1 MAKVIVTFK
10 LEEDIYS
17 SSRQIAKDEGRGISE
32 ILREAL
38 TDWLQTKKRVSVP
51 DFVAFIREQKSNGRS
66 WAEISSLVTERYA
79 ISLTKDQLKS
89 LSVKVSYYTA
99 IPNQSW
105 ISLST
110 DLGLLPA
117 LDCSRRT

>member
-66 WAEISSLVTERYA
+66 WAEISSLVSGRYG
-79 ISLTKDQLKS
+79 ISLSKDQLTS
-89 LSVKVSYYTA
+89 LSMKV
-99 IPNQSW
+99 
-105 ISLST
+105 
-110 DLGLLPA
+110 
-117 LDCSRRT
+117 

>member
-17 SSRQIAKDEGRGISE
+17 SLRQIAKDEGRGISE

-51 DFVAFIREQKSNGRS
+51 NFVAFIQQQKSIGKS
-66 WAEISSLVTERYA
+66 WAEISTLVSERYA
-79 ISLTKDQLKS
+79 ISLSKDHLKS
-89 LSVKVSYYTA
+89 LSMKV
-99 IPNQSW
+99 
-105 ISLST
+105 
-110 DLGLLPA
+110 
-117 LDCSRRT
+117 

>member
-10 LEEDIYS
+10 LEEDVCIS
-17 SSRQIAKDEGRGISE
+17 LRQVAKNEGMSE

-38 TDWLQTKKRVSVP
+38 TDWLQAKKRVSAP
-51 DFVAFIREQKSNGRS
+51 DFVAFIQEQKRIGRS

-89 LSVKVSYYTA
+89 LSAKV
-99 IPNQSW
+99 
-105 ISLST
+105 
-110 DLGLLPA
+110 
-117 LDCSRRT
+117 

>member
-17 SSRQIAKDEGRGISE
+17 SLRQIPKNEGRVISE

-51 DFVAFIREQKSNGRS
+51 DFVAFIREQKSIGRR
-66 WAEISSLVTERYA
+66 WAEISSLVSERYG
-79 ISLTKDQLKS
+79 ISLSKDQLKS
-89 LSVKVSYYTA
+89 LSMKV
-99 IPNQSW
+99 
-105 ISLST
+105 
-110 DLGLLPA
+110 
-117 LDCSRRT
+117 